1 MPCNSRNSAR
11 SVPRGTQHQQGFTLV
26 EVLVVVVI
34 FAVIGMASFQ
44 VVDGMVN
51 AEEQSSH
58 HQSELEQLQYAMLI
72 MERDI
77 RQMVARP
84 VRGEQ
89 GSDVHQYLTT
99 DANLTNSDSDTL
111 GFVRT
116 GWPNPADMFPRSA
129 LQPVVY
135 RHVDEQ
141 LQRLS
146 YPYVDQVT
154 DEPQVQ
160 NLLSGITDVQFRFVG
175 NRTNDE
181 PNWQQEWERS
191 GWLPRAV
198 ELTLMTKTYG
208 EIRRVFAVNGG
219 QFSQPE
225 ADNQQNGSQRP

>member
-1 MPCNSRNSAR
+1 MRCNNHN
-11 SVPRGTQHQQGFTLV
+11 PPHQQGFTLV

-51 AEEQSSH
+51 AESQSSE

-89 GSDVHQYLTT
+89 GADHHQYLTT

-116 GWPNPADMFPRSA
+116 GWPNPGDMFPRSA

-135 RHVDEQ
+135 RHTENY

-160 NLLSGITDVQFRFVG
+160 NLLSGISNLSFRFVA
-175 NRTNDE
+175 NRTNDD
-181 PNWQQEWERS
+181 PNWQEEWERS

-198 ELTLMTKTYG
+198 EVVITTETYG

-219 QFSQPE
+219 QFSNPQ
-225 ADNQQNGSQRP
+225 ADAQQGSARP